1 MKPVPWRY
9 LIQGSALDINEISLS
24 HFQQNFFQPGLPV
37 VLRNPLPTS
46 LAGNARS
53 LAPYYEAL
61 RPTDGLSKHSGLRL
75 WKQSNILTKG
85 EDEYS
90 CHQPLWQCWDTAFGG
105 NHHTSCP
112 FEIGVSP
119 RQQPGLTHFLLWL
132 RARLPD
138 IPRDD
143 IVDHQL
149 GEQDMQLESLL
160 STELRSCTPGSSM
173 IRFEGPISLFKL
185 AVMYNHASL
194 SSGGQP
200 LANFYVAQL
209 PIADLPP
216 NLQAALAPPHVVL
229 NAGKGD
235 VYGGSL
241 WMGLTPTKT
250 SWHRDPN
257 PNILSQSVGSKLV
270 RMMPPRSGERVFHDV
285 HSRLGT
291 RNFNSRF
298 RGMELLDGPEATAL
312 DDAVW
317 GPDADQMPEMVEV
330 TLNPDES
337 LFIPKGW
344 WHSVKSL
351 NPGTAFNGLLNVS
364 VNYWFR

>member
-1 MKPVPWRY
+1 MKPVPWRH
-9 LIQGSALDINEISLS
+9 LIRGAALDTNEISLS
-24 HFQQNFFQPGLPV
+24 HFQQHFFQTGLPV
-37 VLRNPLPTS
+37 VLKNPLPIS
-46 LAGNARS
+46 PGNARS
-53 LAPYYEAL
+53 LAPDYEAL
-61 RPTDGLSKHSGLRL
+61 RPIDGLPANSGLRL
-75 WKQSNILTKG
+75 WKQNTILTK
-85 EDEYS
+85 DKSEYS

-112 FEIGVSP
+112 FEIGIS
-119 RQQPGLTHFLLWL
+119 RREQPGLADFLLWL
-132 RARLPD
+132 RARLPN
-138 IPRDD
+138 IPRDGTA
-143 IVDHQL
+143 DHQL
-149 GEQDMQLESLL
+149 GDQDIQLENLL
-160 STELRSCTPGSSM
+160 SAELRNCTPGSSM

-209 PIADLPP
+209 PIVDLPP
-216 NLQAALAPPHVVL
+216 NLQTALAPPRVVL
-229 NAGKGD
+229 EAGKGD

-257 PNILSQSVGSKLV
+257 PNILSQSVGSKVV
-270 RMMPPRSGERVFHDV
+270 RMMPPRPGERVFHDV
-285 HSRLGT
+285 QSRLGAIT
-291 RNFNSRF
+291 SNSRI

-317 GPDADQMPEMVEV
+317 GPDADRMPEMVEA
-330 TLNPDES
+330 TLDPDES
-337 LFIPKGW
+337 LFIPQGW
-344 WHSVKSL
+344 WHSVKSF
-351 NPGTAFNGLLNVS
+351 NPGAAFSGLLNVS